1 MATYST
7 VQSSFPKVAEQIINY
22 NKNIIDILTNLS
34 KITETQ
40 DTTISFTVADENGAS
55 KSYTMPSLVGIQKEL
70 QRLDTNIRSLY
81 SIDGSGSLIRT
92 EGSNNFKKIITVDL
106 NREPQDLG
114 IISSVAKFKQS
125 PNWFFDSLLNPLLS
139 VEFDLAGVEDS
150 VRKIQSRRYIVDFAK
165 NADGTLTTLGQS
177 ALNSFNDNF
186 VGKATGAGSLNN
198 FLNWHTTTPGVME
211 PNNPRYDEQMF
222 DCEANTLLYDGLFN
236 VLEFEEDRIN
246 RKLFIKVDKLEYRDI
261 QNNSQRTLAIGD
273 EMIINT
279 FGQNVKAATRYKIL
293 EINTNSGFGLRME
306 RIDGFDPITTGIG
319 TLKIYSPVSFA
330 KKVRISIGYDER
342 NVVFLKPV
350 NAETNI
356 VAKNWSSGTAFYT
369 NDLLLEDSSSAN
381 GTSLQQFYIDYV
393 YDYGTVLKDLVAKK
407 IPNTLAGTPNPVTL
421 NTDNF
426 KVVQINQH
434 LTDTPDANLIKQ
446 KHNIQLN
453 IKSEIE
459 QIQNAISDRGKK
471 LKVSKFKSISEK
483 KKFDIELDDLQLKR
497 ESKAKQ
503 LSTIAQEIIN
513 ISNNPNSKVEPKFR
527 MRGFWSIPESVAT
540 RGTKPQEI
548 VQFRV
553 QYKYVSKDG
562 KETPVETFQ
571 VDNTNNKA
579 SFSNWVEFKTDAR
592 KRVFNATTGE
602 YSWQIENVAD
612 ADTPNINQIDI
623 PIQQNESVQFR
634 VAAISEV
641 GWPDSPV
648 ESEFSEILTIEFP
661 DDLNNVYQE
670 NDINAILQSA
680 TKEELKVN
688 MANELSAKGL
698 DEHLSDQLTI
708 DGKVYHHDSASV
720 LSGFKDEN
728 GAALDLYEYLQAL
741 QNRIKS
747 LEDRIN
753 RVKGELEVIV
763 FRNNQEF
770 TITNGS
776 ETVFNVEC
784 EDYLESFTGQGI
796 PTGRVYENNIYVIKD
811 FVVRIKNKSTS
822 PLGLLSNRTYLQNS
836 AVYNTSVPQSFWVNE
851 KDELMTSDVSGSTK
865 TQINYQFAWSV
876 NYDSVSD
883 SSVTK
888 LSENIGNN
896 FTTNNSITGV
906 LSSNEF
912 NVGYNETTVL
922 NFIGNNLS
930 LLEPVKWIDNSTS
943 VASTTKLLTS
953 IHPVVQD
960 LEKITETNSDKVK
973 TVNSGDQNDIVI
985 PINIYFKLNALDT
998 NQQGLNYQYVNLNNS
1013 NKTVKHIKKVKFFL
1027 ENEAENRPFTFSLK
1041 FNINRNK
1048 VILKKI
1054 TPALNTQIK

>member
-1 MATYST
+1 
-7 VQSSFPKVAEQIINY
+7 
-22 NKNIIDILTNLS
+22 
-34 KITETQ
+34 
-40 DTTISFTVADENGAS
+40 
-55 KSYTMPSLVGIQKEL
+55 
-70 QRLDTNIRSLY
+70 
-81 SIDGSGSLIRT
+81 
-92 EGSNNFKKIITVDL
+92 
-106 NREPQDLG
+106 
-114 IISSVAKFKQS
+114 
-125 PNWFFDSLLNPLLS
+125 
-139 VEFDLAGVEDS
+139 
-150 VRKIQSRRYIVDFAK
+150 
-165 NADGTLTTLGQS
+165 
-177 ALNSFNDNF
+177 
-186 VGKATGAGSLNN
+186 
-198 FLNWHTTTPGVME
+198 ME
-211 PNNPRYDEQMF
+211 
-222 DCEANTLLYDGLFN
+222 
-236 VLEFEEDRIN
+236 
-246 RKLFIKVDKLEYRDI
+246 
-261 QNNSQRTLAIGD
+261 
-273 EMIINT
+273 
-279 FGQNVKAATRYKIL
+279 
-293 EINTNSGFGLRME
+293 
-306 RIDGFDPITTGIG
+306 
-319 TLKIYSPVSFA
+319 
-330 KKVRISIGYDER
+330 
-342 NVVFLKPV
+342 
-350 NAETNI
+350 
-356 VAKNWSSGTAFYT
+356 
-369 NDLLLEDSSSAN
+369 
-381 GTSLQQFYIDYV
+381 
-393 YDYGTVLKDLVAKK
+393 
-407 IPNTLAGTPNPVTL
+407 
-421 NTDNF
+421 
-426 KVVQINQH
+426 
-434 LTDTPDANLIKQ
+434 
-446 KHNIQLN
+446 
-453 IKSEIE
+453 
-459 QIQNAISDRGKK
+459 
-471 LKVSKFKSISEK
+471 
-483 KKFDIELDDLQLKR
+483 
-497 ESKAKQ
+497 
-503 LSTIAQEIIN
+503 
-513 ISNNPNSKVEPKFR
+513 
-527 MRGFWSIPESVAT
+527 
-540 RGTKPQEI
+540 
-548 VQFRV
+548 
-553 QYKYVSKDG
+553 
-562 KETPVETFQ
+562 
-571 VDNTNNKA
+571 
-579 SFSNWVEFKTDAR
+579 
-592 KRVFNATTGE
+592 
-602 YSWQIENVAD
+602 
-612 ADTPNINQIDI
+612 
-623 PIQQNESVQFR
+623 
-634 VAAISEV
+634 
-641 GWPDSPV
+641 
-648 ESEFSEILTIEFP
+648 
-661 DDLNNVYQE
+661 
-670 NDINAILQSA
+670 
-680 TKEELKVN
+680 
-688 MANELSAKGL
+688 NELSAKGL

-770 TITNGS
+770 GITNGS

-784 EDYLESFTGQGI
+784 EDYLESFTAQGI

-930 LLEPVKWIDNSTS
+930 LLEPIKWIDNSTS